1 MPDIDRSVPIPI
13 YFQLKSL
20 IEKKIEQN
28 EYRPGDRLP
37 TEAEYCEQYNI
48 SRTPVRQALLELVQE
63 GVLHRTP
70 GRGTFVRSED
80 WGVVYLRITV
90 PDARW
95 RWPLEEATRVWNRA
109 RADRQIELDFEEVP
123 LDQLHEQLSLAVGKG
138 EAPDI
143 SVLDS
148 VWAAEFA
155 HRRYLHAL
163 ASLDPAWHSEV
174 RDRLYPALLAANS
187 YEGELYAIPTNADA
201 TVLWYR
207 RDWFR
212 EEGLDPPTTWAET
225 LAVARHFHKEEVRKR
240 HRIGP
245 HPLVFSGGRAGGE
258 TTTYQLLPFIW
269 SAGGDLVSE
278 GRVVLDSAETHRA
291 VDFLRRL
298 IHEEQIAAVDVVDQP
313 WDGAPCA
320 FAHGEVAMAFGGT
333 YENFLI
339 QSAAGWDV
347 DTFLDRAGFVPIPAG
362 PRGRPAT
369 LIGSMAYGIYR
380 QSIHSAEALELLK
393 LALAP
398 SILKPFSLETGQ
410 TPALVP
416 VAESLRP
423 EEDGFLGRTG
433 ALFAQA
439 RGRPSLPLYDRVSVQ
454 FQEMIEQSLAGDETT
469 EAAVRRAAERISG
482 ITGLPL
488 A

>member
-1 MPDIDRSVPIPI
+1 MREIDRSVPIPI

-20 IEKKIEQN
+20 ILRKIEQN

-37 TEAEYCEQYNI
+37 TEAEFCERYNI

-63 GVLHRTP
+63 GMLSRIP
-70 GRGTFVRSED
+70 GRGTFVLAQNG
-80 WGVVYLRITV
+80 GVTSLRITV

-95 RWPLEEATRVWNRA
+95 RWPLEEATRVWNLA
-109 RADRQIELDFEEVP
+109 HADRQIALDFDEVP
-123 LDQLHEQLSLAVGKG
+123 LDQLHDQLSLAVGQG
-138 EAPDI
+138 QAPDI

-148 VWAAEFA
+148 VWVAEFA
-155 HRRYLHAL
+155 HRRYLHPL
-163 ASLDPAWHSEV
+163 ASLDPDWHGEV
-174 RDRLYPALLAANS
+174 RERLYPSLLAANS
-187 YEGELYAIPTNADA
+187 FEGELYAMPTNADA

-212 EEGLDPPTTWAET
+212 EEGLEPPGTWVEM
-225 LAVARHFHKEEVRKR
+225 LEVARHFSKEKVRER
-240 HRIGP
+240 HRVGP
-245 HPLVFSGGRAGGE
+245 HPLIFSGGRAGGE

-269 SAGGDLVSE
+269 SAGGDLVSDDK
-278 GRVVLDSAETHRA
+278 VNLDSAETRGA
-291 VDFLRRL
+291 VEFLRRL
-298 IHEEQIAAVDVVDQP
+298 IHVEHIATLDVLDQP
-313 WDGAPCA
+313 WDGTPRA

-362 PRGRPAT
+362 PQGRPAT

-380 QSIHSAEALELLK
+380 QSVHSAEALELLK

-454 FQEMIEQSLAGDETT
+454 FQEMIEQSLAGR
-469 EAAVRRAAERISG
+469 EATDAAIRRAAERISG